1 VLHLSEPR
9 GEGIRVD
16 SGLAKGSDIT
26 VHYDPLL
33 AKLVAWGRD
42 RAEATA
48 RMQAA
53 LRQTVVLGLVTNLA
67 RLRAIVEHPAFAA
80 GELHTGFIAQHLA
93 ERRPPPCPPP
103 LAVAA
108 LVAALRQPG
117 GGGRA
122 APPDPWAKLG
132 AWRLGGAA

>member
-1 VLHLSEPR
+1 
-9 GEGIRVD
+9 
-16 SGLAKGSDIT
+16 
-26 VHYDPLL
+26 
-33 AKLVAWGRD
+33 
-42 RAEATA
+42 
-48 RMQAA
+48 MQGA

-80 GELHTGFIAQHLA
+80 GELHTGFIAQHLG
-93 ERRPPPCPPP
+93 ERRPPACPPP

-122 APPDPWAKLG
+122 VPSDPWSKLG